1 MSFNRFIPQMHNLR
15 HLRYLRP
22 LLRLRSTA
30 ANSCQPNNETLSHKF
45 NLSKPNFD
53 EKYLLDVGNIKRIA
67 ENIELRKGV
76 GNIKLVHE
84 IKNKLSS
91 DNLSADSRISIND
104 LLQDELRKIPN
115 ETHPEVKNFGDKPKV
130 VAYFNEMPE
139 FKHNPLEFSEITKK
153 LNLLRTDYMGNYA
166 GHKAYFLTGELAELV
181 SWQLLHL

>member
-1 MSFNRFIPQMHNLR
+1 MHSLR
-15 HLRYLRP
+15 HLRYFRP

-30 ANSCQPNNETLSHKF
+30 ADRCHQNSETLSHKF

-53 EKYLLDVGNIKRIA
+53 EEYLLDVGNMKRIA

-76 GNIKLVHE
+76 GNIQLVHE
-84 IKNKLSS
+84 IKSKLSS
-91 DNLSADSRISIND
+91 EDLSADSRISMNQ

-115 ETHPEVKNFGDKPKV
+115 ETHPEVKNLGDKPKV

-153 LNLLRTDYMGNYA
+153 LNLLRTDHMGNYS

-181 SWQLLHL
+181 S